1 MRHNVGFAQRL
12 QRGFYYK
19 MVTAAKRKVGVIRLR
34 LLAGAAKPA
43 PPVSVV
49 MGQKRVNLQQFCA
62 RFNELTARCD
72 ALDPLCVKLELHDD
86 GGYDLVVREPSVT
99 CVAKRAAGVSLGAS
113 RPGSQTVGVLTRA
126 QVVKLAAQKNERYK
140 RRINQSC
147 CWRCAW

>member
-1 MRHNVGFAQRL
+1 
-12 QRGFYYK
+12 

-126 QVVKLAAQKNERYK
+126 QVVKLAAQKMK
-140 RRINQSC
+140 DINAASIKAAVGAVLGSL
-147 CWRCAW
+147 RTIGIAVEA